1 MVRTVTMSDL
11 RKNKPPPSPTD
22 EHRANLSKGNYNR
35 WDPLVDGGRRFSS
48 AKRQLDDSPS
58 APTQVNKAARLDA
71 NKLFAE
77 MQVHEEKLKTAKT
90 ALAEAQALG
99 DEKDIFN
106 AGPMGNVL
114 GKMMTVITTLICH
127 SEGLTSSFIDICKVS
142 NQNEPTGKAPP
153 PNSDKENAHGR
164 PRSGTS
170 TMNRKKTLSE
180 EEILVRKIKQEI
192 IKAEKSTILFDL
204 DLGPVPIINKDTLSS
219 KVTRAIHNSA
229 AKGEEVSKGN
239 FSANEAEEILDDL
252 LTCANLEFLGNGSKK
267 YFNSKKPSDDRNG
280 KFCTVPAKL
289 TFKTKDERIRAEQQI
304 RKLCKVRCSIPYP
317 RKLRDI
323 VNNMIQDGRKA
334 SPGNF
339 VRVKVDTENMK
350 VTAAASIPQGNNK
363 YKWEDLNIS
372 ADIPLDV
379 LDKTVQV
386 TLDTEEAMDSQVS

>member
-11 RKNKPPPSPTD
+11 RKSKPPPSPTD
-22 EHRANLSKGNYNR
+22 EHRANVSKGNYNR

-58 APTQVNKAARLDA
+58 APTQVNKTARLDA
-71 NKLFAE
+71 NKLFAD
-77 MQVHEEKLKTAKT
+77 MQVHEEKLKTAKST
-90 ALAEAQALG
+90 LAEAQALG
-99 DEKDIFN
+99 DEKEIFN
-106 AGPMGNVL
+106 AGPMGQVI

-127 SEGLTSSFIDICKVS
+127 SEGLSSSFIDLCKAS
-142 NQNEPTGKAPP
+142 NQSEASGKPTP
-153 PNSDKENAHGR
+153 PNLELPSGR

-170 TMNRKKTLSE
+170 TMNKKKALTE

-192 IKAEKSTILFDL
+192 VKAEKSTILFDL
-204 DLGPVPIINKDTLSS
+204 DLGPVPIINKDTLST
-219 KVTRAIHNSA
+219 KVTRAIHTSA

-239 FSANEAEEILDDL
+239 YTTQEAEEMLDDV

-267 YFNSKKPSDDRNG
+267 YYNAKKPNDEKNG

-289 TFKTKDERIRAEQQI
+289 TFRNKDERIRAEQSI

-317 RKLRDI
+317 KKLRDI

-339 VRVKVDTENMK
+339 IRVKVDAENLK
-350 VTAAASIPQGNNK
+350 VSAAASIHQGNNK

-372 ADIPLDV
+372 TDIPLDV
-379 LDKTVQV
+379 LDKTIQV